1 VLGRLGN
8 AAHPSG
14 ESGQGGP
21 HRKNELYGEVWST
34 GGERWQGAASDG
46 GGGHLAVRGGRT
58 RRRCA
63 LGVVDSAEERLE
75 RAVHGSERRAG
86 RSDSE
91 GPEGLLGLE
100 LEGL

>member
-1 VLGRLGN
+1 
-8 AAHPSG
+8 
-14 ESGQGGP
+14 
-21 HRKNELYGEVWST
+21 
-34 GGERWQGAASDG
+34 
-46 GGGHLAVRGGRT
+46 VRGGRT

-75 RAVHGSERRAG
+75 RAVRSSECRAG